1 MNKEKI
7 THIHKSRSD
16 KKDLPSAVDD
26 AADVM
31 SKYSKNSKGKKDQKY
46 SFPEIDYEKPP
57 HYQSFLLL
65 KKFFYA
71 SLFGSHIT
79 RFFVLSRLT
88 SNLYLDCSSRHS
100 FIQFLPSLSAS
111 TKTALVKAIGIIIAA
126 WTNILVGMLYPIY
139 PSQKIA
145 ISPKEILQ
153 IVNKTSMKYVC
164 RLGSICFSGLNLTSM
179 TALQESTTNITNRL
193 KILGLFITQF
203 ALDKNKSFVITLS
216 HAFTKSLRNF
226 SLESLAA

>member
-1 MNKEKI
+1 MIKNTVFQKLTTRSRPI
-7 THIHKSRSD
+7 TRAFS
-16 KKDLPSAVDD
+16 
-26 AADVM
+26 
-31 SKYSKNSKGKKDQKY
+31 YN
-46 SFPEIDYEKPP
+46 
-57 HYQSFLLL
+57 

-164 RLGSICFSGLNLTSM
+164 RLGSICFSGLNLTSI

-193 KILGLFITQF
+193 KILGFFITQF
-203 ALDKNKSFVITLS
+203 ALD
-216 HAFTKSLRNF
+216 
-226 SLESLAA
+226 